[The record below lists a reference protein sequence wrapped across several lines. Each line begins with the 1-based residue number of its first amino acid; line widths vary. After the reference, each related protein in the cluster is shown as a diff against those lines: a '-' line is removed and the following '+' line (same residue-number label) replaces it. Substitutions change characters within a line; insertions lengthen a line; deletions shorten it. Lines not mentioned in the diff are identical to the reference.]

1 MISQAN
7 WALYREIA
15 ETGALLSEYLP
26 GTGPRP
32 WHFPERNRLISG
44 LSLGVVVVEAGLKSG
59 ALITA
64 DWALKHGRPVM
75 CVPGSVKSA
84 ASQGTNRLIQEG
96 AYLVTCAEDVLSFL
110 RKDNEYVPQP
120 ETGRS
125 VQCVSLEESLVLN
138 SLARYESVEDICDNL
153 NEIPVYRTMS
163 LLSALE
169 VKGYVKSLAG
179 GKYVLTPAG
188 QKLIT

>member
-1 MISQAN
+1 
-7 WALYREIA
+7 
-15 ETGALLSEYLP
+15 
-26 GTGPRP
+26 
-32 WHFPERNRLISG
+32 
-44 LSLGVVVVEAGLKSG
+44 
-59 ALITA
+59 
-64 DWALKHGRPVM
+64 
-75 CVPGSVKSA
+75 
-84 ASQGTNRLIQEG
+84 
-96 AYLVTCAEDVLSFL
+96 VLSFL